1 MKKGIIMEID
11 DVFLTLLTPDG
22 EFLRARKQ
30 PKPYVLG
37 EEVHFYPLEVNEG
50 KKRSISLVR
59 FLKGKVLLS
68 AAAAIFLLA
77 ASYVPLYKGN
87 QAYAYMSIDVNPS
100 IELALNKKMQ
110 VLELTPFNKDG
121 KKIVKNLNDWQKR
134 DVAAVAEQIL
144 NEIKKQGYTK
154 SKSLVVI
161 STVRAEK
168 SEKNAEIQL
177 TENLQEIKET
187 IKKDDLEI
195 AVVKGNKRDLQAAHE
210 QGMTAGKYKEKSIPI
225 RFEKK
230 KDDKPTIKDKSKE
243 AAVTEQPQITPPSV
257 PPSVP
262 AVPAV
267 PAPPPGQLKKEL
279 NAQPQTSNAVKP
291 SVPAKVK
298 PVPPGQIKKNNG
310 QQIRQ
315 NHEVNHAPEKKSTF
329 IQKPR
334 SNPHTA
340 PGQVKKYGSSTGGEH
355 HQSGNAFKNKETH
368 GGQEGQKHGK

>member
-37 EEVHFYPLEVNEG
+37 EEVHFYPLEMNVG
-50 KKRSISLVR
+50 QKRSISLVR

-77 ASYVPLYKGN
+77 ASYVPFYKGN

-121 KKIVKNLNDWQKR
+121 KKIVKNLDDWKKR

-144 NEIKKQGYTK
+144 NEIKKQGYIK

-187 IKKDDLEI
+187 VKKDDLEI
-195 AVVKGNKRDLQAAHE
+195 AVVKGNKKDLQAAHKH
-210 QGMTAGKYKEKSIPI
+210 GMTAGKYKEKSIPI
-225 RFEKK
+225 KVEMK
-230 KDDKPTIKDKSKE
+230 KDTKPSIEDNSKQD
-243 AAVTEQPQITPPSV
+243 AVTEQTQITPP
-257 PPSVP
+257 
-262 AVPAV
+262 AV
-267 PAPPPGQLKKEL
+267 PPGQLKKEQ
-279 NAQPQTSNAVKP
+279 NTQPQTSNAVMP
-291 SVPAKVK
+291 SVPAKAK
-298 PVPPGQIKKNNG
+298 PVAPGQLKKNNG

-315 NHEVNHAPEKKSTF
+315 NHEVNHAPEKKRTF
-329 IQKPR
+329 IQKPK

-340 PGQVKKYGSSTGGEH
+340 PGQVKKNGSSTGGEH